1 MNNYSLLLDY
11 LQSQGYSCITN
22 VGGKVCGLKRF
33 IFTTGLVV
41 GLDMFGYEGRYC
53 FENLSDAT
61 EALLTWDG
69 TGHPSGNWIK
79 YKGQSGEFSNPN
91 NDANI

>member
-22 VGGKVCGLKRF
+22 VGGF

-61 EALLTWDG
+61 EALLTSDG